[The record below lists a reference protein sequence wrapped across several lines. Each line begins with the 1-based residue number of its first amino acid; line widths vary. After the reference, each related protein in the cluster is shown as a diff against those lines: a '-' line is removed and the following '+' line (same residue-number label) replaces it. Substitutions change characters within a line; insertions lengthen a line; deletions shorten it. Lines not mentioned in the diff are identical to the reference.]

1 MKNKLSNRS
10 GETIVEALISIIIA
24 VISIALLVTSIT
36 AASKVNAAAKA
47 ELTEKLAFHYS
58 ELSSKDVQVQI
69 SFSDTNLN
77 DINDESN
84 TVNAVLSENNGYKF
98 YKK

>member
-47 ELTEKLAFHYS
+47 ELTEELAFHYS
-58 ELSSKDVQVQI
+58 ELNSKNVRVQI
-69 SFSDTNLN
+69 TFSDTS
-77 DINDESN
+77 ESY
-84 TVNAVLSENNGYKF
+84 TVDAILSENNGYKF
-98 YKK
+98 YKKE

>member
-58 ELSSKDVQVQI
+58 ELNSKNVRVQI
-69 SFSDTNLN
+69 TFSETSLN
-77 DINDESN
+77 DGSN
-84 TVNAVLSENNGYKF
+84 TVDAVLSENNGYKF
-98 YKK
+98 YKKE

>member
-58 ELSSKDVQVQI
+58 QLSSKDVQVQI
-69 SFSDTNLN
+69 TFSETSLN
-77 DINDESN
+77 DGSN
-84 TVNAVLSENNGYKF
+84 TVDAVLAENNGYKF
-98 YKK
+98 YKKK

>member
-24 VISIALLVTSIT
+24 VISIALLVISIT

-58 ELSSKDVQVQI
+58 QLSSKDVQVQI
-69 SFSDTNLN
+69 TFSETSLN
-77 DINDESN
+77 DGSN
-84 TVNAVLSENNGYKF
+84 TVDAVLAENNGYKF
-98 YKK
+98 YKKK